1 MFVGKTEAEVEGD
14 AENKKYDGVIYK
26 MKMVHAIVVVDLTP
40 TPLLEE
46 RGLDSAEGKDFRFG

>member
-1 MFVGKTEAEVEGD
+1 MFVCKTEAEVEGD
-14 AENKKYDGVIYK
+14 AKHKDDDSVIYK